1 MVDTA
6 NSLDGD
12 SDIQMTND
20 APSLDASGKMPVL
33 DLQVWCSDNSLLF
46 MFYEKPM
53 TSSYVI
59 HRESALS
66 WNVKKVSLAG
76 EVCRRYLNTSPC
88 LVDMGL
94 VGEMIDE
101 FRYKLLCSGYSQME
115 REIIVSGGVA
125 RYTNIVKL
133 AEDGSRPLYRSSE
146 WQKETRTLK
155 KLVKQKTWTK
165 ADSVIFDQGELLKK
179 KITNVNEA

>member
-20 APSLDASGKMPVL
+20 APSLNASGKMPVL

-46 MFYEKPM
+46 MFYKKPM

-101 FRYKLLCSGYSQME
+101 FRYKLLCSGYS
-115 REIIVSGGVA
+115 
-125 RYTNIVKL
+125 
-133 AEDGSRPLYRSSE
+133 
-146 WQKETRTLK
+146 
-155 KLVKQKTWTK
+155 
-165 ADSVIFDQGELLKK
+165 
-179 KITNVNEA
+179 